1 MVRDEHEGST
11 SYQPAHIYESDWEPT
26 GDAPGWTQVPHYSA
40 GGSTW
45 QSAGE
50 HQWQVPQDKSHG
62 NSHSS
67 NTSGMPPISKMW
79 SSSSSRGDLGE
90 LTRRMDTLELQ
101 AEEIQQN
108 LEGYMAPTQEWWR
121 NADAQFA
128 NINKLMQQQQA
139 ELQAYFRFQ
148 GLNPYQGP

>member
-1 MVRDEHEGST
+1 
-11 SYQPAHIYESDWEPT
+11 
-26 GDAPGWTQVPHYSA
+26 
-40 GGSTW
+40 
-45 QSAGE
+45 
-50 HQWQVPQDKSHG
+50 
-62 NSHSS
+62 
-67 NTSGMPPISKMW
+67 
-79 SSSSSRGDLGE
+79 
-90 LTRRMDTLELQ
+90 MDTLELQ

-139 ELQAYFRFQ
+139 DLQAYFRFQ